1 MKSLIK
7 LYLIIIGVFALIFA
21 LVNLTGLLSV
31 ADIKAYLE
39 QIQQAGKIKIF
50 LIVAVLLASD
60 VFLSVP
66 TILIVTYA
74 GHILGFGWGLLAS
87 TTGMLTSGII
97 AYLLCLFSG
106 NKMLSVLIKDKK
118 QIDEVNSIFHRMGFG
133 MLVIARALPMLPEAT
148 CCLSGMMKF
157 NFFKFLIYYLAGTFP
172 YAIVLTYLG
181 SVSSANNPYPAFIGI
196 GVVYVVLYLLWFFK
210 LRYNNKSLTEKP
222 DKKLD

>member
-7 LYLIIIGVFALIFA
+7 LYLIIIGVFALIFT

-39 QIQQAGKIKIF
+39 QIQHAGKLKIF
-50 LIVAVLLASD
+50 IIVAVLLASD

-74 GHILGFGWGLLAS
+74 GHILGFGWGVLAA
-87 TTGMLTSGII
+87 TIGMLTSGTI
-97 AYLLCLFSG
+97 AYLLCRFSG
-106 NKMLSVLIKDKK
+106 TKMLRVLIKDKK
-118 QIDEVNSIFHRMGFG
+118 QIDEVNRIFHRLGFG
-133 MLVIARALPMLPEAT
+133 MLIIARALPMLPEAT

-157 NFFKFLIYYLAGTFP
+157 NFVKFLLYYVFGTLP

-181 SVSSANNPYPAFIGI
+181 SISSADNPYPAFIGI
-196 GVVYVVLYLLWFFK
+196 GVVYVFLYLLWFFK
-210 LRYNNKSLTEKP
+210 LRHTKEQPSAKNS
-222 DKKLD
+222 

>member
-39 QIQQAGKIKIF
+39 QIQHAGKLKIF
-50 LIVAVLLASD
+50 IIVAVLLASD

-74 GHILGFGWGLLAS
+74 GHILGFGWGVLAA
-87 TTGMLTSGII
+87 TIGMLTSGTI
-97 AYLLCLFSG
+97 AYLLCRFSG
-106 NKMLSVLIKDKK
+106 TKMLRVLIKDKK
-118 QIDEVNSIFHRMGFG
+118 QIDEVNRIFHRLGFG
-133 MLVIARALPMLPEAT
+133 MLIIARALPMLPEAT

-157 NFFKFLIYYLAGTFP
+157 NFVKFLLYYVFGTLP

-181 SVSSANNPYPAFIGI
+181 SISSADNPYPAFIGI
-196 GVVYVVLYLLWFFK
+196 GVVYVILYLLWFFK
-210 LRYNNKSLTEKP
+210 LRHTKEQPSAKNS
-222 DKKLD
+222 